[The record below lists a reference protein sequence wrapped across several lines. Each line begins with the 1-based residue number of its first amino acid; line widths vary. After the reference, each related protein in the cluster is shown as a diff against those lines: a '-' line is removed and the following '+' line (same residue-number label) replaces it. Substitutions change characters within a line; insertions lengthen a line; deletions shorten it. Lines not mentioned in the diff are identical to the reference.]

1 LPTFSHLPVTV
12 TGAFEV
18 LVAGL
23 LFELVFAPGLVA
35 VADLFAGVLD
45 EFTLA
50 LPAQALVMA
59 TRVRPRIRD
68 AIFMFASFHTSR
80 QIGPEPESGLIWTE
94 NSLLTNH

>member
-1 LPTFSHLPVTV
+1 VTV
-12 TGAFEV
+12 TGAFEGLV
-18 LVAGL
+18 VAALLFEFVFAAGLVAG
-23 LFELVFAPGLVA
+23 
-35 VADLFAGVLD
+35 LFAGVLD
-45 EFTLA
+45 EFTVA